1 MLLFQS
7 TPIIVEMVDAPT
19 QETTVVDVLLG
30 AFGLTGVLML
40 SAVALGLL
48 CGAALILFRLRR
60 GDHGLESDS
69 RVQRGLGI
77 DPATRD
83 AGQSL

>member
-1 MLLFQS
+1 MFLHQS
-7 TPIIVEMVDAPT
+7 TPIIVEVVDSPT
-19 QETTVVDVLLG
+19 RETTVVDVLLG

-40 SAVALGLL
+40 SAVVLGLL
-48 CGAALILFRLRR
+48 CGAVLILFRLRR
-60 GDHGLESDS
+60 GDRGLESDS

-83 AGQSL
+83 AGHSL